1 LSSVVLGVDIGT
13 TATKVVA
20 IDAEGVDYATA
31 SVAYP
36 LDEPRSGEAVQDPDV
51 ILHAVLEAVRE
62 AVMGARDTGAEV
74 AGLAFS
80 SAMHTLIGLDGDD
93 RPLTPSITWA
103 DSRAASQ
110 AERLRAGPDGLELH
124 RRTGTPVHP
133 MAPLPKLVWFREV
146 EPRTFAAVRRW
157 VGIKEYVIARLTG
170 EWVTD
175 ISIASAT
182 GLLELSR
189 LDWDEQALDL
199 AGIERAQL
207 PHLVQTTH
215 VLAGLRQAAAEDLG
229 LPAATP
235 LVVGASDGPLANLG
249 VGAVRPGVAACSI
262 GTSGALRV
270 MVDRPAVDPQGRVF
284 CYALTDERWVVGG
297 AINNGGV
304 VLRWARDALAP
315 DLPEPSEAALTEL
328 AAKAPVGSG
337 GLIMLPYLLS
347 ERAPHWSSL
356 ERGAYIGLTRAHR
369 REHLVRAALE
379 GVCLQLALVLQ
390 SMKTAGIEVREMRA
404 TGGFARSTLWR
415 QMLTDALAMDVDF
428 PEEGEGSS
436 FGAALLGMEALGMV
450 ESIDVASRVVHIQ
463 ETRRPQPDAVA
474 TYQALLPVFS
484 SLHDTLTPTF
494 RSLRRLT
501 ATSGADAE
509 APYPLG
515 LELTAAEHEAIARR
529 GDASN
534 SPRPG

>member
-1 LSSVVLGVDIGT
+1 LSSVVLGIDIGT

-20 IDAEGVDYATA
+20 FDAEGTVHATA
-31 SVAYP
+31 SAAYP
-36 LDEPRSGEAVQDPDV
+36 LEEPRPGEAVQDPDA
-51 ILHAVLEAVRE
+51 ILRAVVEGVRE
-62 AVMGARDTGAEV
+62 AAHIARGAGAEV

-80 SAMHTLIGLDGDD
+80 AAMHTLIGLDGDD

-103 DSRAASQ
+103 DTRAASQ
-110 AERLRAGPDGLELH
+110 AERMRAGVGGLELH
-124 RRTGTPVHP
+124 RRTGTPLHP

-146 EPRTFAAVRRW
+146 EPRTFAAARRW

-189 LDWDEQALDL
+189 LDWDEQALEL

-207 PHLVQTTH
+207 PQLVSTTH
-215 VLAGLRQAAAEDLG
+215 VLPSVADAAARDLG

-235 LVVGASDGPLANLG
+235 LVVGAGDGPLANLG
-249 VGAVRPGVAACSI
+249 VGAVKPGVAACSI

-270 MVDRPAVDPQGRVF
+270 MVDRPAVDPLGRVF
-284 CYALTDERWVVGG
+284 CYALTEHRWAVGG

-304 VLRWARDALAP
+304 VLRWVRDALAP
-315 DLPEPSEAALTEL
+315 ELGEHAEDVLTEL
-328 AAKAPVGSG
+328 AAKAPAGSG

-356 ERGAYIGLTRAHR
+356 ARGAYVGLTRAHR

-379 GVCLQLALVLQ
+379 GVCLQLALVLH
-390 SMKTAGIEVREMRA
+390 SMKAAGIEVDELRA

-415 QMLTDALAMDVDF
+415 QMLTDALAMDVGF
-428 PEEGEGSS
+428 PDEGEGSS
-436 FGAALLGMEALGMV
+436 FGAALLGMQALGV
-450 ESIDVASRVVHIQ
+450 IESIDVASDVVRIL
-463 ETRRPQPDAVA
+463 ETRRPQPAAAA
-474 TYQALLPVFS
+474 TYRALLPVFA
-484 SLHDTLTPTF
+484 SLYDALTPVF
-494 RSLRRLT
+494 RSLPKLAAT
-501 ATSGADAE
+501 AAAE
-509 APYPLG
+509 SAPPPS
-515 LELTAAEHEAIARR
+515 LELTTSEHEAIARR
-529 GDASN
+529 VAG
-534 SPRPG
+534 